1 MNTLKTIVIGFL
13 AGIAGAYAFFTYQ
26 TEDGTLSEANK
37 GQYNVASY
45 TPEDSLLPT
54 VVTPRVNSGLAN
66 VDFSNAAELA
76 IPSVV
81 YINSISQ
88 SGVSYSYWD
97 MLFNG

>member
-26 TEDGTLSEANK
+26 IEDGTLSESNK
-37 GQYNVASY
+37 GQFNVASY

-88 SGVSYSYWD
+88 SGVSYS
-97 MLFNG
+97 